1 MTRTPIVLASS
12 GGKDSVLALA
22 ALRATPEWDIRGIL
36 VTVTDED
43 DAVVMHEVPRVLIAQ
58 QVSSL
63 GLSLYAV
70 KVPRSPSNDV
80 YEARMA
86 SALAR
91 LRAEGV
97 RHIAFGDI
105 FLAEVRDYRERM
117 LARGDFI
124 GVYPL
129 WSRDSRELA
138 RTFRRDGYRAI
149 AVCVD
154 GLRLPREFAG
164 RDLDESFFAALPA
177 DVDACG
183 ENGEF
188 HSFVY
193 DGPSFRYPV
202 RFTKQIP
209 PTVAERFHYCT
220 LVPVASD
227 RCARCGAPF
236 ECGMQAGLSECW
248 CAQLPP
254 IAPRAAAASCYCPR
268 CLAEFAATPGDQRT

>member
-1 MTRTPIVLASS
+1 MARTPVILASS

-22 ALRATPEWDIRGIL
+22 ALRAVSDWDVRGIL

-43 DAVVMHEVPRVLIAQ
+43 DAVVMHEVPRALVAQ
-58 QVSSL
+58 QASSL
-63 GLSLYAV
+63 GLNLHAV
-70 KVPRSPSNDV
+70 SVPRNPANDV

-91 LRAEGV
+91 LRSEGV

-129 WSRDSRELA
+129 WGRDSRELA
-138 RTFRRDGYRAI
+138 HTFRRDGYQAI

-154 GLRLPREFAG
+154 GHRVPREFAG
-164 RDLDESFFAALPA
+164 RDLDESFFAELPA
-177 DVDACG
+177 DVDPCG

-193 DGPSFRYPV
+193 DGPPFRYPV
-202 RFTKQIP
+202 RFSKKIP
-209 PTVAERFHYCT
+209 PPAERFHHCT
-220 LVPVASD
+220 LIPATFD

-236 ECGMQAGLSECW
+236 ECGMQAGLAECW

-254 IAPRAAAASCYCPR
+254 IAPPDAAASCYCPR
-268 CLAEFAATPGDQRT
+268 CLAEVSGGVIDQRT